1 MQGRGDVLAAR
12 GEIGAGRGRG
22 RVRSP
27 NGRGRGRGRLQGR
40 GEFVPLRAIIDD
52 SGESDEENQGQR
64 EDNEDALVD
73 VAAEVLNLMGDDDE
87 DTWTKI

>member
-1 MQGRGDVLAAR
+1 
-12 GEIGAGRGRG
+12 
-22 RVRSP
+22 
-27 NGRGRGRGRLQGR
+27 
-40 GEFVPLRAIIDD
+40 LRAIIDD